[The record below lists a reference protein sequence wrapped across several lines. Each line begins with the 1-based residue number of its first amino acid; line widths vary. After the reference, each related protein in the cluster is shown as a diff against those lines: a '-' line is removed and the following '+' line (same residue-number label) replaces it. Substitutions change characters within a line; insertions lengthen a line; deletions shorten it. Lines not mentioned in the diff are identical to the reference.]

1 MVQESKLAVT
11 DSLPFNVVD
20 SVDLLDSLAATEPEI
35 TYGLVMDPPPAPPAE
50 HFRPSQTGISFILVG
65 LFILFLIVALRFR
78 NNYKYAGAIFH
89 SLIETRTRHN
99 VFDDTVRET
108 SLLVFL
114 NLLWCV
120 CVGIIVYCVVN
131 SSEMMTLT
139 PDTNAKG
146 MCAWMIA
153 AAAYWVFMAS
163 AYSGVGWIFSDKVH
177 TQMWV
182 KGYSASQGLMTPAL
196 FIISLIAICW
206 PYNEEWVGLAAFLVF
221 ILARMIL
228 IWKGYRIFF
237 NQISSWVLFL
247 CYLCS
252 LEIVP
257 LILTY
262 RFGCLLGEEL

>member
-1 MVQESKLAVT
+1 MVQDTTLAVAVEVE
-11 DSLPFNVVD
+11 DSI
-20 SVDLLDSLAATEPEI
+20 TEGEPTI
-35 TYGLVMDPPPAPPAE
+35 TYGLVMDPPPEPPRE
-50 HFRPSQTGISFILVG
+50 TMRPSQIGLSFILGGV
-65 LFILFLIVALRFR
+65 FILFLIVALRFR
-78 NNYKYAGAIFH
+78 NNYKYAGAIFR
-89 SLIETRTRHN
+89 SLIETRTRQN

-120 CVGIIVYCVVN
+120 CTGIIVYCVVN
-131 SSEMMTLT
+131 ATGMSVLS
-139 PDTNAKG
+139 PDVNAKG

-153 AAAYWVFMAS
+153 AAAYWIFMVA
-163 AYSGVGWIFSDKVH
+163 AYSGVGWVFSDKLH
-177 TQMWV
+177 ARMWV

-196 FIISLIAICW
+196 FIIALIAICW
-206 PYNEEWVGLAAFLVF
+206 PYKEEWVGLSAIIVF
-221 ILARMIL
+221 VLGRLLL